1 MSQNMMVFS
10 GYSANRH
17 RLSLLT
23 VSIILYI
30 ICFTS
35 PVFAVFHEQMA
46 ICTQGISLANTCT
59 ADPPGIMAIHYNPA
73 GLSHL
78 RDGKTMI
85 MGVSIP
91 VILIN
96 TRLEADPDAED
107 FMGGW
112 GPNASDPTK
121 RDPLAGTEG
130 TSGPLMYIPIYNDT
144 IPFLFGP
151 TIGLSTREPDSK
163 WTFAVGS
170 YAPFAVGLTHDKDDD
185 PLRFASKSVVQQHL
199 IYAAPSASYK
209 IDDNLSVGLSIGMGQ
224 TATIAK
230 MDMRSPSD
238 MIALTRILGEAT
250 QGLEIPIISELTLPS
265 PWFGGGV
272 APYDKVAQISLSLRD
287 DFSPSYN
294 VGLLWEPKNWL
305 SMGLCYQSEVKLQMT
320 GRFSVQHSPQFTAM
334 MNWMSQGVV
343 VPIGATMLN
352 LPTSGEDQYGYCSS
366 TSLNYPQRVQFGVKL
381 QPLAQFKYLFD
392 VHWADWSII
401 QEDRFVF
408 DQQISVLRLVNIM
421 GYGESP
427 NQMVLQRHFKNTL
440 HWSTAIEYLPT
451 DWLTFRLGY
460 EMRPTSVRAEY
471 YDGLYSL
478 PDLHNIGTGLGI
490 KMDNGIE
497 LDLGFAYIFNKS
509 FTVPNNSSLQ
519 MNSNEWTRP
528 VYNPF
533 VGLDYFQETK
543 VYIGSV
549 SATMP
554 LEIMVSMASDSM
566 DSIKNIF
573 SKLNPFD

>member
-1 MSQNMMVFS
+1 
-10 GYSANRH
+10 
-17 RLSLLT
+17 
-23 VSIILYI
+23 
-30 ICFTS
+30 
-35 PVFAVFHEQMA
+35 MA